1 MKHILSY
8 VCLLVLSQMVTGFR
22 AQAQNLNYADV
33 QTMGMWYN
41 QALKMDRQADVRFNF
56 RDIKYKSLLAFRNS
70 NVMVNVPFVRKEQRS
85 SNATSSYFSATAA
98 GSFDKSNL
106 GVYKNNTGMLGVAYS
121 QRLNNDQL
129 YLSIGFQG
137 TLTNT
142 RLNNSGI
149 FLPDQFDDF
158 GPIASVSRD
167 PLRAGRAYSWGSL
180 NTGIALYQH
189 NADREWHVGASVRH
203 LNRPFTDEQKTAQF
217 RLAPT
222 FGLQAGYTVK
232 NDLNQIGIYSI
243 TNWKAEAAEYLFGAR
258 FTRVLDAPTSEKFEG
273 SSLGFGVAFRVRDA
287 VIPNVQLKLNKT
299 TIGFH
304 YDINISGLRAAGYSR
319 QGFELVL
326 SQKIN

>member
-1 MKHILSY
+1 MKHFLTY
-8 VCLLVLSQMVTGFR
+8 VCALMLSLTAFEQKT
-22 AQAQNLNYADV
+22 QAQNLNYADV

-70 NVMVNVPFVRKEQRS
+70 NFMVNVPFVRKDQRVTNS
-85 SNATSSYFSATAA
+85 TSSYFSATAA

-121 QRLNNDQL
+121 QRLNNDQT

-142 RLNNSGI
+142 RFNSSGVS
-149 FLPDQFDDF
+149 LPDQFDDF
-158 GPIASVSRD
+158 GPIASISRD
-167 PLRAGRAYSWGSL
+167 PLRSGRSYSWGSI
-180 NTGIALYQH
+180 NTGVAVYQ
-189 NADREWHVGASVRH
+189 NNSEREWHLGASVRH
-203 LNRPFTDEQKTAQF
+203 LNRPYTDEQKTAQF

-232 NDLNQIGIYSI
+232 NELNQIGVYSI

-258 FTRVLDAPTSEKFEG
+258 FTRVLDAPSSEKFEG
-273 SSLGFGVAFRVRDA
+273 SSLGFGIAFRVRDA
-287 VIPNVQLKLNKT
+287 IIPNLQLKLNKT

-304 YDINISGLRAAGYSR
+304 YDINVSGLRAAGFSR